1 MTQRFVLVSS
11 GARKLRDVDLP
22 TYVRA
27 GYTPSLEKSHSELL
41 PELSRPRLSV
51 GLDLL
56 AISHLKRNG
65 GSAYVPEHAVAG
77 LKAEGAASIVSDAPV
92 IEQPVYF
99 AIHIKRRPSIIV
111 RKAVKALKELVAT
124 GLYGNG

>member
-1 MTQRFVLVSS
+1 
-11 GARKLRDVDLP
+11 
-22 TYVRA
+22 
-27 GYTPSLEKSHSELL
+27 
-41 PELSRPRLSV
+41 
-51 GLDLL
+51 LL

-65 GSAYVPEHAVAG
+65 GSAFVPEHAIDG
-77 LKAEGAASIVSDAPV
+77 LKAESAADIVSEAPV

-99 AIHIKRRPSIIV
+99 AIHIKRRSSVIV